1 MSVGGILARTQAV
14 SLDLCY
20 VYKHMKHVL
29 EQSSLFPYIAWTAII
44 VFGVIT
50 IMLAFKFNEEMSAL
64 ASNRDY
70 LETMIEAVPD

>member
-1 MSVGGILARTQAV
+1 
-14 SLDLCY
+14 
-20 VYKHMKHVL
+20 MKHVL